1 MLCGHVRVVKATGG
15 RLGPEACPGHWLV
28 PSNRLSSQ
36 LSGWGPLVR
45 AVRAPVLVVAV
56 EPLAGQ
62 QEEDLA
68 RGRDGSTSIP
78 LSSTVSHFFSSPA
91 ASLCLPA
98 HHRPAIRHTKASNC
112 PFQRAAQIKALS
124 LPSSE
129 YISPSNSVT
138 KKGPFGFYVNFAGA
152 RGRRSS
158 SGLR

>member
-91 ASLCLPA
+91 ARVFVYPLIIDQPSDTQRRATVLFSALP
-98 HHRPAIRHTKASNC
+98 K
-112 PFQRAAQIKALS
+112 
-124 LPSSE
+124 
-129 YISPSNSVT
+129 
-138 KKGPFGFYVNFAGA
+138 
-152 RGRRSS
+152 
-158 SGLR
+158 